1 MVRESTHQRG
11 RGAGRGTAGFSLVE
25 IVVVITIIGILAFL
39 LLPAFRQMLP
49 SSRYSTALANME
61 LLNQAGLKF
70 NQANWELVLTNSASD
85 TVNEEKIARSL
96 QYRGPD
102 ASASPGAPYLDP
114 TLGIN
119 GTDDVSTYRAHWNGH
134 MFQLLDAGTAGDGL
148 NLLLMTSSG
157 TSYTFP
163 NGYKP
168 VGAP

>member
-1 MVRESTHQRG
+1 MVRESTHRMG
-11 RGAGRGTAGFSLVE
+11 RGAGGSSAGFSLVE
-25 IVVVITIIGILAFL
+25 IVVVITIVGIMAFL
-39 LLPAFRQMLP
+39 LLPSFRELLP
-49 SSRYSTALANME
+49 GSRYSTALANME
-61 LLNQAGLKF
+61 LLNQSVLKF
-70 NQANWELVLTNSASD
+70 NQANWELVLTNSAAD
-85 TVNEEKIARSL
+85 TINEEKIVRSL
-96 QYRGPD
+96 QYRGTE

-114 TLGIN
+114 TLTIN
-119 GTDDVSTYRAHWNGH
+119 GTDDASTYRAHWNGH